1 MGPKAPQVLLPL
13 ADDPTSRLTC
23 DPAPAVLP
31 STVLDL
37 LPVLLPVLLPLMLLR
52 LLPVLFLVL
61 LVLDH
66 RDPTALETVPGLS
79 E

>member
-1 MGPKAPQVLLPL
+1 MGPKAPLVLLPL

-23 DPAPAVLP
+23 DLAPAVLP
-31 STVLDL
+31 SMVLDL
-37 LPVLLPVLLPLMLLR
+37 LLVLLPLMLLR

-61 LVLDH
+61 LVLDP